1 MTSVRNKK
9 ETSSRSCGSIA
20 VTTRSTW
27 SLESLA
33 LFDLLKKTDLSA
45 NDIKR
50 INKVAV
56 NLLATLKSEKFR
68 VDHWRDKE
76 STRDAV
82 RLVIRDYLWS
92 DEAGLPVDSYAED
105 EVQAVSEEVYRQVF
119 RAYPTVPSPYYESAR
134 ST

>member
-1 MTSVRNKK
+1 M
-9 ETSSRSCGSIA
+9 
-20 VTTRSTW
+20 
-27 SLESLA
+27 A